1 MGRKFGFSF
10 STKRALGISGAKH
23 KLARATGIPTT
34 RSGRQRKLGRVTSGG
49 GCFVATA
56 CYGDA
61 THPDVATF
69 RRFRD
74 HVLRLHAPGR
84 RIIAWYYRWAPRVAG
99 DLESRGSLR
108 SACRICLQVLAVL
121 MRTAGIGGTAGHE
134 TTPRQR

>member
-10 STKRALGISGAKH
+10 SAKRALGISGAKY

-84 RIIAWYYRWAPRVAG
+84 RLITWYYRWSPRVAAG
-99 DLESRGSLR
+99 LATRGLLR
-108 SACRICLQVLAVL
+108 RACRICLQTIAVL
-121 MRTAGIGGTAGHE
+121 VRIAGASGMTGRQA
-134 TTPRQR
+134 TPRQR